1 MFHVA
6 KVANLN
12 DNPLNIVGVLVRLR
26 HGLCRVSPLRS
37 DWLFL
42 CDFYWNIKG
51 HHGIYEQNG
60 YSSFNVMVQK
70 QLLKKK
76 LTITLK
82 AEDLF
87 DSSKLNDVKRV
98 NFVVQNRKVNN
109 FNRCII
115 ASISYNFN
123 SFKDKYNGSG
133 SAEDEINRF

>member
-1 MFHVA
+1 MQHHLTCFSINGRDV
-6 KVANLN
+6 V
-12 DNPLNIVGVLVRLR
+12 NPLA
-26 HGLCRVSPLRS
+26 
-37 DWLFL
+37 D
-42 CDFYWNIKG
+42 
-51 HHGIYEQNG
+51 GIYEQNG
-60 YSSFNVMVQK
+60 YSLFNMMVQK

>member
-1 MFHVA
+1 MWHYR
-6 KVANLN
+6 N
-12 DNPLNIVGVLVRLR
+12 R
-26 HGLCRVSPLRS
+26 
-37 DWLFL
+37 
-42 CDFYWNIKG
+42 
-51 HHGIYEQNG
+51 
-60 YSSFNVMVQK
+60 
-70 QLLKKK
+70 KKK
-76 LTITLK
+76 CIFVGKNRIKTRPDSLTNQRL
-82 AEDLF
+82 

>member
-1 MFHVA
+1 M
-6 KVANLN
+6 
-12 DNPLNIVGVLVRLR
+12 
-26 HGLCRVSPLRS
+26 
-37 DWLFL
+37 
-42 CDFYWNIKG
+42 
-51 HHGIYEQNG
+51 
-60 YSSFNVMVQK
+60 MVQK

-115 ASISYNFN
+115 VSISYNFN
-123 SFKDKYNGSG
+123 SFKEKYNGSG

>member
-1 MFHVA
+1 M
-6 KVANLN
+6 
-12 DNPLNIVGVLVRLR
+12 
-26 HGLCRVSPLRS
+26 
-37 DWLFL
+37 
-42 CDFYWNIKG
+42 
-51 HHGIYEQNG
+51 
-60 YSSFNVMVQK
+60 MVQK

-133 SAEDEINRF
+133 SAEDEINRFRKVLVSNQPLKCNTQILCDEYLRIY